1 MCVNGPKN
9 LPLNEFYF
17 FTAFWQKYISKWA
30 RGLDGC
36 LPVADW
42 RKRIANCTQ
51 IVQPSTILQHTSPLF
66 LTLIIDCLMNFQLT
80 EEQLAVRQAARDF
93 AQQECLPGVI
103 ERDDKMIFPKEQVS
117 QLADLGFMGMMVK
130 PEYGGSGMDT
140 VSYVLAM
147 EEISKIDA
155 SVSVCMSVNNSL
167 VCYGLQEYCT
177 EEQKQQYLV
186 PLAQGKKDG
195 ELYIGAFL
203 LSEPEAGSDA
213 TSQRTTAIDMGDHY
227 ILNGI
232 KNWITNGSSASVY
245 LVMAQ
250 TDASKGS
257 KGINAFIVEKN
268 WPGVSVGAKENKM
281 GIRGSDTHSI
291 SFTDVKVP
299 KANRIGEDGFGF
311 TFAMK
316 TLAGGRIG
324 IAAQALGIAAGSYE
338 LALKYSKERKA
349 FGKEIMHHQAIQFK
363 LADMATKV
371 EAARLLCLK
380 AAWEKDNGIDYTLS
394 SSMAKVYAS
403 EAAMWCSTEAVQVHG
418 GYGYVKEFHVERL
431 MRDAKITQIYEGT
444 SEVQRIVIS
453 RSILK

>member
-1 MCVNGPKN
+1 M
-9 LPLNEFYF
+9 
-17 FTAFWQKYISKWA
+17 Q
-30 RGLDGC
+30 
-36 LPVADW
+36 
-42 RKRIANCTQ
+42 
-51 IVQPSTILQHTSPLF
+51 
-66 LTLIIDCLMNFQLT
+66 FQLT
-80 EEQLAVRQAARDF
+80 EEHLMIQKAARDF
-93 AQQECLPGVI
+93 AVNECLPGVI
-103 ERDDKMIFPKEQVS
+103 ERDEHQKFPKEQVM
-117 QLADLGFMGMMVK
+117 QLADLGFMGMMVDPK
-130 PEYGGSGMDT
+130 YGGAGMDA

-155 SVSVCMSVNNSL
+155 STSVCMSVNNSL
-167 VCYGLQEYCT
+167 VCYGLEAFGT
-177 EEQKQQYLV
+177 EEQKQKYLT

-213 TSQRTTAIDMGDHY
+213 TSQKTMAEDKGDHY
-227 ILNGI
+227 LVNGT

-245 LVMAQ
+245 LVIAQ
-250 TDASKGS
+250 TDPAKGS
-257 KGINAFIVEKN
+257 RGINCLIVEKN
-268 WPGVSVGAKENKM
+268 SPGVVVAAKENKL

-291 SFTDVKVP
+291 MFTDVKVP
-299 KANRIGEDGFGF
+299 KENRIGADGFGF

-324 IAAQALGIAAGSYE
+324 IASQALGIASGAYE
-338 LALKYSKERKA
+338 LALKYSKQRKA
-349 FGKEIMHHQAIQFK
+349 FGKEIAQHQAIQFK
-363 LADMATKV
+363 LADMATRI

-380 AAWEKDNGIDYTLS
+380 AAWEKDNGLSYDLS

-403 EAAMWCSTEAVQVHG
+403 ETAMWVTVEAVQIHG
-418 GYGYVKEFHVERL
+418 GYGFVKEYHVERL

>member
-1 MCVNGPKN
+1 M
-9 LPLNEFYF
+9 
-17 FTAFWQKYISKWA
+17 
-30 RGLDGC
+30 D
-36 LPVADW
+36 
-42 RKRIANCTQ
+42 
-51 IVQPSTILQHTSPLF
+51 
-66 LTLIIDCLMNFQLT
+66 FQLT
-80 EEQLAVRQAARDF
+80 EEQLMIKQAARDF
-93 AQQECLPGVI
+93 AVNECLPGVI
-103 ERDDKMIFPKEQVS
+103 ERDEQQKFPREQIMK
-117 QLADLGFMGMMVK
+117 LAELGFMGMMVDPK
-130 PEYGGSGMDT
+130 YGGSGMDT

-167 VCYGLQEYCT
+167 VCWGLETYGN
-177 EEQKQQYLV
+177 EEQKEKYLT
-186 PLAQGKKDG
+186 PLAQGQKDG

-213 TSQRTTAIDMGDHY
+213 TSQQTTAEDMGDY
-227 ILNGI
+227 YLLNGT

-250 TDASKGS
+250 THPEQKSH
-257 KGINAFIVEKN
+257 GINTLIVEKN
-268 WPGVSVGAKENKM
+268 WPGVTVSAKENKL

-291 SFTDVKVP
+291 IFNDVKVP
-299 KANRIGEDGFGF
+299 KENRIGEDGFGF
-311 TFAMK
+311 KFAMR
-316 TLAGGRIG
+316 TLSGGRIG
-324 IAAQALGIAAGSYE
+324 IASQALGIASGAFE

-380 AAWEKDNGIDYTLS
+380 AAWEKDQHADYTVS
-394 SSMAKVYAS
+394 SSMAKVFSS
-403 EAAMWCSTEAVQVHG
+403 ETAMWAAIEAVQIHG
-418 GYGYVKEFHVERL
+418 GYGFVKEYHVERL

-453 RSILK
+453 RGILN